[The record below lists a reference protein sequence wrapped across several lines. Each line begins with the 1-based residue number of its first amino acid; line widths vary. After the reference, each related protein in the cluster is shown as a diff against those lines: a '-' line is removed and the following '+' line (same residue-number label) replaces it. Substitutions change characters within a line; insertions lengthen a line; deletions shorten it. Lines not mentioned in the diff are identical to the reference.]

1 MAAVHKNFLVGSPK
15 CSAAV
20 NLAGAG
26 LLDLFQRCVLS
37 EDLVSGFVFILFL
50 FFFFRKKK
58 TTLKCRLKGERKSRF
73 RLLFILVFL
82 ILMFPSVN
90 HFFSGPLLFGTSFFN
105 VLLLTLEAFLG
116 KWGRFCGKSRRGN
129 DSEGP

>member
-1 MAAVHKNFLVGSPK
+1 MGAVHKNFLVGSPK

-26 LLDLFQRCVLS
+26 LLDLFQRCVLL
-37 EDLVSGFVFILFL
+37 EDLVSGALFL
-50 FFFFRKKK
+50 FCFYLFFLEKKKK

-90 HFFSGPLLFGTSFFN
+90 YFFSGPLLFGTSFFN

-116 KWGRFCGKSRRGN
+116 KWGRFCGKS
-129 DSEGP
+129 